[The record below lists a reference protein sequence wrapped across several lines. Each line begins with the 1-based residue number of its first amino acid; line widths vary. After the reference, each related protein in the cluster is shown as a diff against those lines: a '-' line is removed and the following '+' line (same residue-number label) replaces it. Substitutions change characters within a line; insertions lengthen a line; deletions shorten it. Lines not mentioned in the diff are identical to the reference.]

1 MAQDTEF
8 PGVCYPGADES
19 TNIFEYNILKN
30 NVDKLKIIQLGITLC
45 TPDGEVVEDCPTWQ
59 FNFQFDPKLS
69 FDEGFIC
76 RSDESNKGSLDL
88 LVNSGF
94 DFAEHCA
101 CGIDPVHF
109 SELLTMSG
117 LVLNDKIRWI
127 SFHGDYDFAY
137 LIKLLTG
144 QKLPEKKEEV
154 DRILRIFFP
163 HVFDVKYMLKDFNFV
178 NYGLNK
184 LADQLNV
191 RKRCGREV

>member
-1 MAQDTEF
+1 
-8 PGVCYPGADES
+8 
-19 TNIFEYNILKN
+19 
-30 NVDKLKIIQLGITLC
+30 
-45 TPDGEVVEDCPTWQ
+45 
-59 FNFQFDPKLS
+59 
-69 FDEGFIC
+69 
-76 RSDESNKGSLDL
+76 
-88 LVNSGF
+88 
-94 DFAEHCA
+94 
-101 CGIDPVHF
+101 
-109 SELLTMSG
+109 MSG

-144 QKLPEKKEEV
+144 QKLPEKKEEF

-191 RKRCGREV
+191 WERCGREV